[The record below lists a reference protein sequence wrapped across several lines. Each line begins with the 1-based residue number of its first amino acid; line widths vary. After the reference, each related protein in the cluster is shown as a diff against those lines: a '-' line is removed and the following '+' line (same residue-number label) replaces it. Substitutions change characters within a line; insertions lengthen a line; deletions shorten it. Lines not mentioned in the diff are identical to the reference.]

1 VTPGVIPIFWSAAD
15 PDGDQLTFSLYFRG
29 EGETLWKLV
38 AKELS
43 GSSYNWQTDAVPDG
57 TYYAKLVA
65 SDSNS
70 NPGDRALAAER
81 VSTPFVVDNTPPRI
95 SDLRCEPTEEPPAPV
110 APGGQAAPAEGAGAP
125 RPLADQ
131 QAAAVR
137 ARNFRLRAT
146 VRDET
151 SPIASFSYNVDAK
164 EWVPAEPAD
173 GIFDER
179 EEEVSVTI
187 GTLDP
192 GEHTVTLKAA
202 DSRGNTA
209 AGKQVVI
216 VPK

>member
-1 VTPGVIPIFWSAAD
+1 
-15 PDGDQLTFSLYFRG
+15 
-29 EGETLWKLV
+29 
-38 AKELS
+38 LS
-43 GSSYNWQTDAVPDG
+43 
-57 TYYAKLVA
+57 
-65 SDSNS
+65 
-70 NPGDRALAAER
+70 AER

-95 SDLRCEPTEEPPAPV
+95 SDLRCE
-110 APGGQAAPAEGAGAP
+110 
-125 RPLADQ
+125 RADGDY
-131 QAAAVR
+131 
-137 ARNFRLRAT
+137 RLRAT

-179 EEEVSVTI
+179 EEEISVTI
-187 GTLDP
+187 GTADSAIVARRATSAGLEP